1 MEIRSAGSCSS
12 GAFFVPTCHLLTA
25 LFQSKSTCSNHQA
38 VNNASQNHSGC
49 DATGIAAFA
58 CARSGAFIPGS
69 VVDFQKGERQ
79 VNIDYALCEAM
90 KAMGMDEGG
99 KVMVI
104 YDVMCQYH
112 IHLWERIKQNP
123 FLSFPQKVE
132 LLMAIGLFHV
142 HGHQDSCLFRFATS
156 FIPGAGMVDGEI
168 LESLWAQ
175 LNDISRS
182 TRTSTLAHRTEV
194 LDDHMNYSNWNKMVN
209 IVSSI
214 VTKFNKSVVGL
225 VDSKEYFDRLN
236 HSALP
241 DHIEEWTRDI
251 RRAEKEREKGD
262 LERMDIMAPVQTGND
277 EGMCLILLCCFYCDC
292 WCPRRSECRRKV
304 LVVGVSSA
312 GMLEADDH
320 HP

>member
-1 MEIRSAGSCSS
+1 M
-12 GAFFVPTCHLLTA
+12 LTA

-58 CARSGAFIPGS
+58 CARSGAFIAGS

-79 VNIDYALCEAM
+79 VNIDYALCEAI
-90 KAMGMDEGG
+90 KAMGMDDGG

-214 VTKFNKSVVGL
+214 VGKFNKSVVGL

-236 HSALP
+236 NSALP
-241 DHIEEWTRDI
+241 DNIEEWTRDI
-251 RRAEKEREKGD
+251 RRAEKERAKGD

-277 EGMCLILLCCFYCDC
+277 EGRCLFFVLFLLRLLVAPSERVPHEVFY
-292 WCPRRSECRRKV
+292 RRSVVRRQ
-304 LVVGVSSA
+304 A
-312 GMLEADDH
+312 GC
-320 HP
+320 